1 MCVCVARQLLF
12 NPFLSKQRDS
22 CLSCK
27 PAKSACKGDRLH
39 IHSGSFANN
48 FFQIDLI
55 IKNSN
60 RKYVFLYESEYAM
73 AIEKFIYL

>member
-55 IKNSN
+55 IKSSN
-60 RKYVFLYESEYAM
+60 KKYVFTSLTANC
-73 AIEKFIYL
+73 

>member
-1 MCVCVARQLLF
+1 MCVLPANFCLI
-12 NPFLSKQRDS
+12 
-22 CLSCK
+22 LSCRSK
-27 PAKSACKGDRLH
+27 GTLVSLASQAKSACKGDRLH